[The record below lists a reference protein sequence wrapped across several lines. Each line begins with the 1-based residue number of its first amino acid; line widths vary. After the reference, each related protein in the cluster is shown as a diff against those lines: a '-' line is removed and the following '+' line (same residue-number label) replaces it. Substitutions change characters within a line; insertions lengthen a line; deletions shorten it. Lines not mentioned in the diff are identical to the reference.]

1 MTSTAEFSVIPAA
14 NISGPVT
21 ISQANISLEQ
31 AKRLIDDWVAKQD
44 KFWPQELTGEVLS
57 RDVRVFHAA
66 HWILSGAASGNW
78 SASIG
83 VDREDRITCPKCVG
97 RGTYKGKNVFDE
109 WTDFTCYQCG
119 GKGYNPRTITD
130 WHSQSGVARGVVDQ
144 RIIENVAAD
153 TEIRCGKRDRSASE
167 YQLSQRD
174 DVLVFTPERIDHET
188 GLTLARNA
196 TLSALEYDANSAAS
210 GLGRVRDLRLGYVNY
225 ERLEART
232 WLYPIYASKYEYEG
246 SSHLVEIDGITG
258 KTHVQVP
265 QSVRSQRTIYGL
277 KIASAVIVP
286 ILLVFLVI
294 YLANQR
300 PYQPPYVA
308 PAPIQN
314 PAVAATTTSP
324 NREATA
330 AAGATAAARATVVRA
345 TSRARVTATA
355 NARVTATAK
364 AGGGQQATPAA
375 QAIAGQS
382 LTGRV
387 TGDGLR
393 VRPGPGTEYD
403 PPITRLRSGTVVS
416 IVGWSNASDGTRWW
430 KIASPAGWVSS
441 EFIDERGCIECVP
454 QVEPPSRPS
463 QARVQ
468 PTPVPSTRQALASNR
483 GSLIGQG
490 QDGWS
495 PQFEQGRSSGNF
507 VSFSDR
513 RSYDGA
519 DCYASP
525 LEDYVRLCADG
536 ELHPGQQSRVAYRW
550 DSNYDG
556 PATIS
561 VHGHKIDT
569 RCGDGIWVGTFAG
582 GTGQEPRK
590 LGEFSIAGSDN
601 RGRTVEYDVQLSTA
615 SYILVMVDI
624 GGNAQCDQ
632 SRVYVDVFRK

>member
-1 MTSTAEFSVIPAA
+1 MTSATEFSVIPAA
-14 NISGPVT
+14 NLSGPVT
-21 ISQANISLEQ
+21 ISQADISFEQ
-31 AKRLIDDWVAKQD
+31 AKRLIDEWVAKQD
-44 KFWPQELTGEVLS
+44 KFWPPELTGDVLAKNL
-57 RDVRVFHAA
+57 RIYHAA
-66 HWILSGAASGNW
+66 HWIVSGVASGNW

-83 VDREDRITCPKCVG
+83 VDRTEYIPCSNCSG
-97 RGTYKGKNVFDE
+97 RGRYRAS
-109 WTDFTCYQCG
+109 DFSGNIKDFPCPSCSARGVQE
-119 GKGYNPRTITD
+119 RTRTD

-167 YQLSQRD
+167 YQLSHRD
-174 DVLVFTPERIDHET
+174 GVLVFTPERLDHET
-188 GLTLARNA
+188 GLALAKNA
-196 TLSALEYDANSAAS
+196 VQSSLSADANHAAS
-210 GLGRVRDLRLGYVNY
+210 GLGRVRDLRLGYVNF
-225 ERLEART
+225 ESLDART
-232 WLYPIYASKYEYEG
+232 WLYPIYAAKYEFEG
-246 SSHLVEIDGITG
+246 SSHLIEIDGITG
-258 KTHVQVP
+258 KIHVQVP
-265 QSVRSQRTIYGL
+265 SSVRSQRTIYGL
-277 KIASAVIVP
+277 KIASMIGVP
-286 ILLVFLVI
+286 IMIVLLVI

-314 PAVAATTTSP
+314 PAVAATTPSP

-330 AAGATAAARATVVRA
+330 AAGATAAARATVVHA

-355 NARVTATAK
+355 KARVTATAK
-364 AGGGQQATPAA
+364 AGGSQQATPTA

-430 KIASPAGWVSS
+430 KITSPAGWVSS
-441 EFIDERGCIECVP
+441 EFIDEQGCIDCVP
-454 QVEPPSRPS
+454 KVEPPPRPS
-463 QARVQ
+463 QSRVQ

-483 GSLIGQG
+483 GSLLGQG

-495 PQFEQGRSSGNF
+495 SQFEQGRSSGNF
-507 VSFSDR
+507 MSFSDR
-513 RSYDGA
+513 RSYDGT

-550 DSNYDG
+550 DSTYDG

-561 VHGHKIDT
+561 VHAHKIDT

-582 GTGQEPRK
+582 ETGQEPRK

-601 RGRTVEYDVQLSTA
+601 RGRTMEYDVQLSTA
-615 SYILVMVDI
+615 SFILVMVDI

-632 SRVYVDVFRK
+632 SRIYVDVYRR